1 MVHIITSSPSV
12 IFGLFCIN
20 KTVNHPQLVLRTRP
34 LLGGGHVLTELWPH
48 VGLHHVI
55 VSQMFLELCFLTCFS
70 ARVIEE
76 NAANDARQCQTGD
89 LSPGLLPVVV
99 PD

>member
-1 MVHIITSSPSV
+1 MKTSPEYKLITLCGSYNKVFSICHFLGWVGGMFCLS
-12 IFGLFCIN
+12 FG
-20 KTVNHPQLVLRTRP
+20 
-34 LLGGGHVLTELWPH
+34 PH

-55 VSQMFLELCFLTCFS
+55 VSQMFPELCFLTCFS

-76 NAANDARQCQTGD
+76 NAANDPRQCQTGD